1 MATWLELAIAQL
13 DSSVQWSIRILELAS
28 VSDMSNLARGIAL
41 SIVAVAAG
49 VSLVIQVALNG
60 RLRAGLDSWSWAG
73 LVSYLGGTLT
83 MLLVIAL
90 QRPGWPS
97 SAVRSA
103 LPWSAWM
110 GGFFGALYIVL
121 AIALLPRLGAASLV
135 ALVVAGQML
144 ASTLFDHFGWLGLA
158 QHQATPSRLLGALLI
173 VAGVVLIRR

>member
-1 MATWLELAIAQL
+1 VAYNGCFEFYGNNMTMPDWGQ
-13 DSSVQWSIRILELAS
+13 RIVLSLVAAS
-28 VSDMSNLARGIAL
+28 
-41 SIVAVAAG
+41 AG

-60 RLRAGLDSWSWAG
+60 KLREGLASWSWAG

-97 SAVRSA
+97 QAARSS
-103 LPWSAWM
+103 LPGSAWF
-110 GGFFGALYIVL
+110 GGLFGAIYIVL

-144 ASTLFDHFGWLGLA
+144 ASAVFDHFGLLGLT
-158 QHQATPSRLLGALLI
+158 QHTATPSRLLGGLLI
-173 VAGVVLIRR
+173 VAGAVLIRR